1 MLNSNIEQFNLPPV
15 NRKELLRYAS
25 IKGALD
31 ETTATLLEECLA
43 EATDLLFGKVC
54 YQVLPTKDLLQLLPS
69 AQQSSDFTRYL
80 RGCDYV
86 VAFVA
91 TVGITIDRLIAR
103 YATVST
109 SKAFIFQA
117 LGAERIEC
125 LCDLFSQ
132 KTADFVAEKGMSVKP
147 RFSPGYGDFSLNVQ
161 RELFALLTPETSV
174 GVTLTTNMMMSP
186 TKSVSALI
194 GIGKDVKGGASCETC
209 TQKQCIYQRN
219 EYEH

>member
-15 NRKELLRYAS
+15 NQKELFRYAS

-31 ETTATLLEECLA
+31 ETTSSLLEECLT
-43 EATDLLFGKVC
+43 EATNLPGKVC
-54 YQVLPTKDLLQLLPS
+54 YQVLPTQDLLRFVPS
-69 AQQSSDFTRYL
+69 TQKSGDFSRYL
-80 RGCDYV
+80 SDCDYV

-91 TVGITIDRLIAR
+91 TVGFSIDRLIAR
-103 YATVST
+103 YAATST
-109 SKAFIFQA
+109 AKAFIFQA

-132 KTADFVAEKGMSVKP
+132 KAADFAAERGMSIKP
-147 RFSPGYGDFSLNVQ
+147 RFSPGYGDLSLNAQ

-174 GVTLTTNMMMSP
+174 GVTLTTSMMMSP
-186 TKSVSALI
+186 TKSVSAFI
-194 GIGKDVKGGASCETC
+194 GIGKDLKGGVSCETC
-209 TQKQCIYQRN
+209 TQKQCNYQRY